1 MATKFP
7 SCDAALLLY
16 DDMTCEVD
24 MHNSLKLTSTPPK
37 TVTDPKNTYKQPK

>member
-1 MATKFP
+1 MATEFP

-24 MHNSLKLTSTPPK
+24 MHMSLIAHINISQ
-37 TVTDPKNTYKQPK
+37 DCY